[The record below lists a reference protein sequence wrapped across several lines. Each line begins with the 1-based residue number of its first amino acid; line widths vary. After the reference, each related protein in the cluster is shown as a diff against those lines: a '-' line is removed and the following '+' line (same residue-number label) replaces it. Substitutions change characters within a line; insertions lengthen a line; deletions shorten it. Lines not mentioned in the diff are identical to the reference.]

1 VHRDIKLENVML
13 REKGSLNKGIVIIDF
28 GLAGNLQKMKEYH
41 LEGTIKYA
49 PPELM
54 SGSNLHADP
63 AFDVWTLGVL
73 LYRLVSGIY
82 PFEGQN
88 YGEIK
93 KSILTHTPTFPQE
106 HFEFIS
112 DSCLALIKLMLN
124 KDSTKRPRI

>member
-112 DSCLALIKLMLN
+112 DSCLALIKLMLY

>member
-1 VHRDIKLENVML
+1 ML

-112 DSCLALIKLMLN
+112 DSCLALIKLMLY

>member
-112 DSCLALIKLMLN
+112 DSCLALIKLMLY
-124 KDSTKRPRI
+124 KDSMKRPRI

>member
-1 VHRDIKLENVML
+1 M
-13 REKGSLNKGIVIIDF
+13 RERGSISRGVIIIDF

-73 LYRLVSGIY
+73 MYRLVSGIY
-82 PFEGQN
+82 PFEGN
-88 YGEIK
+88 TFAEVK
-93 KSILTHTPTFPQE
+93 KSILTHNPDFPIE
-106 HFEFIS
+106 NFEFIS
-112 DSCLALIKLMLN
+112 DSCVALIKLMLN
-124 KDSTKRPRI
+124 KDSTKRPKLY

>member
-1 VHRDIKLENVML
+1 MHRDIKLENVML